1 MRAVIA
7 SGSGRYA
14 DPWHPFPETSPLL
27 AETPRGAGF
36 AVEIDEDVDGAMAR
50 LAGVGLLVVNAGDLL
65 GHDARS
71 YDSEGHHSLIANLAT
86 WAART

>member
-14 DPWHPFPETSPLL
+14 DPWHRSPETTPPPAGPLG
-27 AETPRGAGF
+27 GAGC
-36 AVEIDEDVDGAMAR
+36 AVEIGEDADGAMPR